1 MPSRNPAYADVISG
15 AALSA
20 LSVYIVAQALSW
32 PLFGAFGPGPG
43 FFPLVYAAVMLP
55 ASLWLFVRGMRGGY
69 VAPVSATND
78 DDASDAPDASQG
90 GGTQAALATWVALA
104 LSVPAMSVAGFVPGI
119 FALTLFV
126 AKIVFRKKW
135 LASLLTAFGIS
146 IGLFVLFELL
156 LDIELP
162 HGLLGRELFGRR

>member
-55 ASLWLFVRGMRGGY
+55 ASLWLFLRGMRGGY

-126 AKIVFRKKW
+126 AKIVFRKPW